1 MAKKEKKIIKEAWQ
15 ETKNLKEGEV
25 FLLKDLF
32 KGYKWNRIKTETRSS
47 LGRLFL
53 EKVQKKNQSKQQKK
67 HHHNSSSTE
76 NWANIYSA
84 DTILTVTLRNAA
96 WQQVTVISNKVV
108 EAEYEYF

>member
-15 ETKNLKEGEV
+15 ETKKLKEGEV

-53 EKVQKKNQSKQQKK
+53 EKVQKKISRSNRKNIITTAAVQK
-67 HHHNSSSTE
+67 TGL
-76 NWANIYSA
+76 IF
-84 DTILTVTLRNAA
+84 TRPI
-96 WQQVTVISNKVV
+96 Q
-108 EAEYEYF
+108 F